1 MSPVYNGVYTI
12 TNTIVMGIMPI
23 GDEIAYI
30 IGIFETLI
38 YLIKV
43 KLYFLY
49 IRNSDSSQLQSGSG
63 GVNHYRET

>member
-1 MSPVYNGVYTI
+1 
-12 TNTIVMGIMPI
+12 MGIMPI